1 MMFADGA
8 VRALLTAVS
17 EVEVS
22 QLFPVEALVSANIGE
37 IEDGEGEVRKAA
49 DVYFVGGEPCSG
61 VDGVVVC
68 ALHVWELLVPVG
80 LLFVDHHGKHQGH
93 RMIEALAAAVSAG
106 VVGAGG
112 YLVCAEALVEGAGKV
127 RAKLKSI
134 VGKEGNGAYSE
145 RDVAVDEDV
154 DGA

>member
-1 MMFADGA
+1 MFADGA

-68 ALHVWELLVPVG
+68 ALHVWELLVPDG
-80 LLFVDHHGKHQGH
+80 LLFVDHHGEHQGY
-93 RMIEALAAAVSAG
+93 RMIEALDAAVSAG

-112 YLVCAEALVEGAGKV
+112 DLVNAEALVEGAGKFRSALTWPV
-127 RAKLKSI
+127 
-134 VGKEGNGAYSE
+134 V
-145 RDVAVDEDV
+145 
-154 DGA
+154 

>member
-1 MMFADGA
+1 MFADGA

-61 VDGVVVC
+61 VDGVVHALSTCGNCSSQSVC
-68 ALHVWELLVPVG
+68 CSLTTMAS
-80 LLFVDHHGKHQGH
+80 
-93 RMIEALAAAVSAG
+93 I
-106 VVGAGG
+106 
-112 YLVCAEALVEGAGKV
+112 
-127 RAKLKSI
+127 RAI
-134 VGKEGNGAYSE
+134 V
-145 RDVAVDEDV
+145 
-154 DGA
+154 